1 MSSQSNTKLQLCVL
15 LLSLQA
21 HCRTGRSVSPGQN
34 VSLECP
40 LSTGE
45 VYWYRQDSAEL
56 LLAILRSFE
65 STSTT
70 PFYYN
75 GFGKH
80 YSLETNSRLLIHNVT
95 SHDSGMY
102 YCARKEKDIFV
113 FSNGTRLDVTRENI
127 SNSHSGGNIINSS
140 AGNTESCRLSSWVW
154 AVLGVLSVLLICSV
168 AAAVRGRGGRSQLQ
182 QHSET
187 RVRKE
192 SREAVGAEG
201 HYQELSHRDTA
212 VYEVCGTQHQHRTQ

>member
-1 MSSQSNTKLQLCVL
+1 MVFQSNTKLQLCVL

-21 HCRTGRSVSPGQN
+21 HCLTGRSVSPGQN

-102 YCARKEKDIFV
+102 YCARKEEDIFV
-113 FSNGTRLDVTRENI
+113 FSNGTRLDVTKENI
-127 SNSHSGGNIINSS
+127 SNSHSGQNTTSS
-140 AGNTESCRLSSWVW
+140 DQVT
-154 AVLGVLSVLLICSV
+154 VLVRRSRTLNCFCAKKSEKPQATTQQQDLAYAEVQM
-168 AAAVRGRGGRSQLQ
+168 AATQKRIKK
-182 QHSET
+182 
-187 RVRKE
+187 KE
-192 SREAVGAEG
+192 IHTTYAEV
-201 HYQELSHRDTA
+201 QFT
-212 VYEVCGTQHQHRTQ
+212 

>member
-1 MSSQSNTKLQLCVL
+1 MVFQSNTKLQLCVL

-21 HCRTGRSVSPGQN
+21 HCLTGRSVSPGQN

-102 YCARKEKDIFV
+102 YCARKEEDIFV
-113 FSNGTRLDVTRENI
+113 FSNGTRLDVTKENI
-127 SNSHSGGNIINSS
+127 SNSHSGQNTTSSDQGFSQNI
-140 AGNTESCRLSSWVW
+140 W
-154 AVLGVLSVLLICSV
+154 LSVSLVCSFLLNFILLILVTVLVRRSRTLNCFCAKKSEKPQATTQQQDLAYAEV
-168 AAAVRGRGGRSQLQ
+168 QMAATQKRIKK
-182 QHSET
+182 
-187 RVRKE
+187 KE
-192 SREAVGAEG
+192 IHTTYAEV
-201 HYQELSHRDTA
+201 QFT
-212 VYEVCGTQHQHRTQ
+212 